1 MKYSRIIAIAF
12 TCLIP
17 SIVSAGQVYKCV
29 DDAGK
34 KSFQSRPCSGTIS
47 VNSHKRS
54 ASDIAKLDTKGK
66 VSNLSADSLQGQ
78 WLITHVGNEATADM
92 GIGQDI
98 WEFKGNKWT
107 TISSGHRMRPETFSV
122 SGSKI
127 DFGSFAIDVMEYS
140 QNKMMVDAMG
150 IKQRLIKR

>member
-1 MKYSRIIAIAF
+1 MKYSRIIAITF

-17 SIVSAGQVYKCV
+17 SIVPAGQVYKCV

-34 KSFQSRPCSGTIS
+34 KAFQSHPCSGTIS
-47 VNSHKRS
+47 AHSRNNS
-54 ASDIAKLDTKGK
+54 ASAIAKSGTKGN
-66 VSNLSADSLQGQ
+66 VGNLSADSLQGQ
-78 WLITHVGNEATADM
+78 WLITHIGNEATADM
-92 GIGQDI
+92 GIGEDV

-107 TISSGHRMRPETFSV
+107 AISSGHRMRPETFSV

-150 IKQRLIKR
+150 TKQRLIKR